1 MSHSQGKAYTRRTML
16 QLLLAA
22 GASLTFVEKLM
33 ASEPHVAVPP
43 YNNLSDDE
51 EIALGR
57 DFDRRIAAEAQII
70 HNPIIDKYLN
80 GIVAD
85 MARASQ
91 RPNLPYNV
99 QFINAYEVNAFSTA
113 GGFLY
118 LYRGLVQT
126 IDTEGEMAATLSHEV
141 GHIVA
146 RHAVNKMILVL
157 KAKQVWE
164 QVRDNLLKN
173 SQAVEAIIERL
184 GGALAVLGLLKYE
197 REQEYEADMLGF
209 YEMLRAHYQPA
220 KFIDLFRKFEE
231 LERKSGGHPSPY
243 LSDHPPSPDRE
254 ARIRQELTQVQVP
267 PGARQD
273 SLSFRAF
280 KAAMALLPQPPASRH

>member
-1 MSHSQGKAYTRRTML
+1 MI
-16 QLLLAA
+16 QLLVVGGA
-22 GASLTFVEKLM
+22 GLVFADKLL
-33 ASEPHVAVPP
+33 ASEPHVTVPP
-43 YNNLSDDE
+43 YNNLSDEE

-57 DFDRRIAAEAQII
+57 DFDARITADLQVI

-80 GIVAD
+80 GIVMD
-85 MARASQ
+85 MARVSQ

-99 QFINAYEVNAFSTA
+99 KFINTYEVNAFSIS
-113 GGFLY
+113 GGFIY
-118 LYRGLVQT
+118 LNRGLVQM

-141 GHIVA
+141 GHVVA
-146 RHAVNKMILVL
+146 RHSTNKIILIL
-157 KAKQVWE
+157 QAKQMWQ

-173 SQAVEAIIERL
+173 SQAVQAVIERL
-184 GGALAVLGLLKYE
+184 GGPLAVLALLKYE
-197 REQEYEADMLGF
+197 RDQEYEADMLGF

-220 KFIDLFRKFEE
+220 KFIDLFAKFED
-231 LERKSGGHPSPY
+231 LERKSGSHPSPY
-243 LSDHPPSPDRE
+243 LVDHPPSPDRA

-280 KAAMALLPQPPASRH
+280 KAAMALLPEPPSKRQH